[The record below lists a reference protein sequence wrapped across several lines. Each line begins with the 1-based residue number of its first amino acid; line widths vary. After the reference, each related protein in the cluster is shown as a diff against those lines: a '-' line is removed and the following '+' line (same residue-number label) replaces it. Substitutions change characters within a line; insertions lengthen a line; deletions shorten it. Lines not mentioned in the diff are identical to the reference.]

1 MTEKDVVEAV
11 VAYFNEDKFK
21 ELAVDTENTA
31 RELCMIQFGSGGG
44 HRNGIADVVLHKD
57 GHLVAIAE
65 CKRYFPISPRIDRNN
80 RAQLKGYMSATGTRF
95 GVLAYTT
102 SSEKWIFCEN
112 QGGNQFRVISQSDF
126 EKGVVD
132 VTTEDPEPKSSR
144 KWQYITIGLAVA
156 LVISVAF
163 LIMVFRKQPSLL
175 LIPGPEM
182 ETIHAGEFQMGSDNI
197 DAEDDETAGA
207 EYLP

>member
-1 MTEKDVVEAV
+1 M
-11 VAYFNEDKFK
+11 
-21 ELAVDTENTA
+21 
-31 RELCMIQFGSGGG
+31 
-44 HRNGIADVVLHKD
+44 
-57 GHLVAIAE
+57 VAIAE

-182 ETIHAGEFQMGSDNI
+182 ELFTRASFKWEVTI
-197 DAEDDETAGA
+197 
-207 EYLP
+207 

>member
-1 MTEKDVVEAV
+1 MTESAV
-11 VAYFNEDKFK
+11 VAGVVDYFNEPQFNG
-21 ELAVDTENTA
+21 LSVDTENTA

-44 HRNGIADVVLHKD
+44 HRDGIADVVLHRD

-65 CKRYFPISPRIDRNN
+65 CKRYFPTSPRIDRNN

-112 QGGNQFRVISQSDF
+112 LGGNQFRVISQSDF
-126 EKGVVD
+126 ERGVVD
-132 VTTEDPEPKSSR
+132 VTIEDPEPTSNR
-144 KWQYITIGLAVA
+144 KWQYITIGMAVA
-156 LVISVAF
+156 LVISVVF

-175 LIPGPEM
+175 PLPLTEM
-182 ETIHAGEFQMGSDNI
+182 ETIHAGEFQMGSDSI
-197 DAEDDETAGA
+197 DAEGRRTAGA
-207 EYLP
+207 EYLS